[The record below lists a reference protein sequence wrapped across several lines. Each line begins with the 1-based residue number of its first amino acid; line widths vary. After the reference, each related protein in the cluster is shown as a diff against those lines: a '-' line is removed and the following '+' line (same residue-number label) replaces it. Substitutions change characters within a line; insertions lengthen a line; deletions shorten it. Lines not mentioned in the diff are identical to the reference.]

1 MTQSINHLDSAFELI
16 QLDGGVD
23 VVFAPA
29 SPTAAHPSLPDASS
43 AIAASATVAPVDVTM
58 ASVDL
63 AAGQT
68 TDAPAAVAS
77 AVVDPAAAPAVV
89 VTPADAAPTAAAP
102 AAAVPAPRFSCK
114 DPLERRAGIPLG
126 VIPSGDL
133 VYSAD
138 TIVDDASKYYAITR
152 GRFIGV
158 FAKSSEYVRA
168 TSRVL
173 GPISWCPD
181 TLGEALDW
189 FNESRAMGLCEI
201 VG

>member
-1 MTQSINHLDSAFELI
+1 M
-16 QLDGGVD
+16 
-23 VVFAPA
+23 FAPA

-158 FAKSSEYVRA
+158 FAKRCARPCPMWAASDVAAVLNMSVLLAASRGPSHGAPTRSARRWTGSTRA
-168 TSRVL
+168 
-173 GPISWCPD
+173 
-181 TLGEALDW
+181 ALWVCARSLADW
-189 FNESRAMGLCEI
+189 
-201 VG
+201 